1 MDRGAWR
8 ATFHG
13 VMRNMVEE
21 IQHSHMQKTKILHAA
36 QLGQKN
42 KSKEPRQKFLLG
54 KERKSVC
61 SKVHSLFVCP
71 IWSWL
76 FYLRAGLGMLCLGS
90 NLCLPIAAFLLCI
103 ICNFFQSMHL
113 ASLSSLSQTVSLI
126 IFLGPL
132 IIVVEWSTLGF
143 EFSGFFY
150 VSFRE
155 CLLFCFI
162 WKPVP
167 TFCI

>member
-1 MDRGAWR
+1 MEIYNEINIVFIPANPTWDFPGGSAVKNLPAMQEVGSIPGSGISPGGRNGNLFQYSCWENPMDRGAWR

-71 IWSWL
+71 IWS
-76 FYLRAGLGMLCLGS
+76 
-90 NLCLPIAAFLLCI
+90 
-103 ICNFFQSMHL
+103 
-113 ASLSSLSQTVSLI
+113 
-126 IFLGPL
+126 
-132 IIVVEWSTLGF
+132 
-143 EFSGFFY
+143 
-150 VSFRE
+150 
-155 CLLFCFI
+155 
-162 WKPVP
+162 
-167 TFCI
+167 